1 MIKIKK
7 LDNRFIDDDNNIFD
21 VFVVIES
28 ENELVK
34 KGNFILDIINVNTE
48 ANTIELYINDIL
60 LSNDNI
66 TTKKEKLKKF
76 IYTIDY
82 HKNQP
87 KVNSHIKN
95 AWRNMQLD
103 NLLNS

>member
-66 TTKKEKLKKF
+66 ITKKEKLKKF

-87 KVNSHIKN
+87 EVNSHIKN